1 MNEIEKRYRLCENCT
16 ERVAAGKCAGKCKE
30 YWKALGA
37 KEQKAIDDAELIK
50 LKKELLLATTLA
62 VKAKEEEMIGKAIQ
76 YWDARLRELKQEI
89 REGYDITRPK
99 ELIDFKKAMEE

>member
-1 MNEIEKRYRLCENCT
+1 MKTYQDYYNEWELST
-16 ERVAAGKCAGKCKE
+16 ESRDLSFDEWLMV
-30 YWKALGA
+30 
-37 KEQKAIDDAELIK
+37 
-50 LKKELLLATTLA
+50 LLAR
-62 VKAKEEEMIGKAIQ
+62 KEKQMIGKAIQ